1 MFTTETY
8 ISKFLLLK
16 DTLGRRIYSNLQD
29 LANELR
35 VTEIVPVEVMEEDE
49 EVVCVIVN
57 PADYVMG
64 ADRGGAISMFDD
76 FDIDYNQ
83 HKYLIETRMCGAL
96 TKMKSAM
103 VVKKVEGSLV
113 LAITVAPTFDGVDE
127 IVIPTATGVVYKIG
141 GSTVT
146 GTVTIAADTVVDAV
160 PATGYYFATSE
171 DDSWSFTFG
180 G

>member
-1 MFTTETY
+1 
-8 ISKFLLLK
+8 
-16 DTLGRRIYSNLQD
+16 
-29 LANELR
+29 
-35 VTEIVPVEVMEEDE
+35 
-49 EVVCVIVN
+49 
-57 PADYVMG
+57 
-64 ADRGGAISMFDD
+64 MFDD